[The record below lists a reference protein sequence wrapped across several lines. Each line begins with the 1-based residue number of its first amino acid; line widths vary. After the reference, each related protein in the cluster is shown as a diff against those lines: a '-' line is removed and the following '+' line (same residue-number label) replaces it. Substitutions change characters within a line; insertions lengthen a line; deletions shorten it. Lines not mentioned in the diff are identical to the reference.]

1 MLDSYTDKKLG
12 KACPVNTTHILFMSK
27 NEPVVSLE
35 QDMKV
40 NGLLG

>member
-1 MLDSYTDKKLG
+1 MDLVANPFHVDVKVEKD
-12 KACPVNTTHILFMSK
+12 THI
-27 NEPVVSLE
+27 PVVSLE